1 MDFFDAYLPPLESPG
16 AVYPQDY
23 HLKTLNFLTSNGN
36 KIELKRLLR
45 ELSYYEDIYNFC
57 VSGYIKIED
66 SQGFVESL
74 QLTGN
79 EYLEINFGKVKDGK
93 NRNDQIVRV
102 YKVGDRTASENLNTQ
117 YYTMYFC
124 SEELMLSEQV
134 KVSKSYK
141 GMKISD
147 IVSDILDV
155 NLKVQD
161 DDVENIEE
169 TTGMYDFVIPRM
181 KPFEAISW
189 VSMYARPK
197 ATGTVGADMIFYQT
211 RDGYNFRSLQSMIRG
226 EVYGTYRYQQKN
238 LDEQLQPIQDEVMT
252 VLDYEFNKT
261 YDVINDIN
269 SGTYSNKLISID
281 PLQRSFKS
289 TDFNYDEF
297 KDKVKSLNG
306 KSVTNNMQN
315 RFGKELYNQ
324 PEGVTK
330 VATGNSEQ
338 GLNPYIKGK
347 GAGFAKDIFIETYV
361 PQRTAQL
368 NLANYNVVKLA
379 IPGDTGITAG
389 KVIEFNLMS
398 IKPTTNKREL
408 DRYYS
413 GKYLVT
419 AVRHIIQPNNGTF
432 QTILEI
438 AKDSSKTQYQSVD
451 NSDPDFKES
460 VIA

>member
-155 NLKVQD
+155 NLKVED
-161 DDVENIEE
+161 KKINVVEE
-169 TTGMYDFVIPRM
+169 TTGMYDFVIPKM

-189 VSMYARPK
+189 VSTYARPK
-197 ATGTVGADMIFYQT
+197 ATGTIGADMIFYET
-211 RDGYNFRSLQSMIRG
+211 REGFNFRSLQSMFQDD
-226 EVYGTYRYQQKN
+226 VYATYKYQQKN
-238 LDEQLQPIQDEVMT
+238 LDDKEQPIQEKAMS
-252 VLDYEFNKT
+252 VLACEFKKT
-261 YDVINDIN
+261 FDVVNDIS
-269 SGTYSNKLISID
+269 SGSLANKLVSID

-289 TDFNYDEF
+289 TTFDYDKF
-297 KDKVKSLNG
+297 KDEAKSLNG
-306 KSVTNNMQN
+306 KGVINNLEN
-315 RFGKELYNQ
+315 KFGKSFGSTL
-324 PEGVTK
+324 
-330 VATGNSEQ
+330 
-338 GLNPYIKGK
+338 
-347 GAGFAKDIFIETYV
+347 
-361 PQRTAQL
+361 
-368 NLANYNVVKLA
+368 
-379 IPGDTGITAG
+379 
-389 KVIEFNLMS
+389 
-398 IKPTTNKREL
+398 
-408 DRYYS
+408 
-413 GKYLVT
+413 
-419 AVRHIIQPNNGTF
+419 
-432 QTILEI
+432 
-438 AKDSSKTQYQSVD
+438 
-451 NSDPDFKES
+451 NSDSNRSLHTNFGGC
-460 VIA
+460 